1 MGYEK
6 VQGDQLFDGQVFHGN
21 HMVLI
26 RDTRSGK
33 TSIVAAAEAGEDIQY
48 VPGLIRPGFV
58 NAHCHLELSHMK
70 GVIPKHTG
78 LVPFLKAVV
87 SNRSFPESEM
97 NDAMQNALE
106 EMKADGIVAVGDI
119 SNSSITVP
127 YKRSSGMHFQNFI
140 EVLSFSE
147 ANTPARL
154 AHYQQVLDQFIQ
166 ADLQP
171 SNLTPHAPYS
181 VSATAFE
188 HISKTT
194 ANQIVSIHNQETRA
208 EDELFR
214 TGGGDF
220 LQLFEQFGISES
232 PFRTTGVSSLRSYL
246 PYFNHG
252 QSIILV
258 HNTYTSREDIDWAM
272 ELATKRCLKLF
283 CCLCPNA
290 NLYIENRLPDLL
302 MLRDSGI
309 PIVIG
314 TDSYSSNDQLTIS
327 SELAVIHQ
335 HFPDIPTEDIYRW
348 ATVNG
353 AAALGIEPVWVSGLP
368 LVQSV

>member
-6 VQGDQLFDGQVFHGN
+6 VQGDQLFDGHVFHDST
-21 HMVLI
+21 MVLV
-26 RDTRSGK
+26 RDSRSGEV
-33 TSIVAAAEAGEDIQY
+33 SIMPAAEAGEDIQY

-78 LVPFLKAVV
+78 LVSFLKAVV
-87 SNRSFPESEM
+87 SNRSIPESAI
-97 NDAMQNALE
+97 NGAIQKALE
-106 EMKADGIVAVGDI
+106 EMKADGIVAMGDI
-119 SNSSITVP
+119 SNTAITVP
-127 YKRSSGMHFQNFI
+127 HKRSSGMHFQNFI

-166 ADLQP
+166 EDLHH

-188 HISKTT
+188 HISLAT
-194 ANQIVSIHNQETRA
+194 ANKIISVHNQETQA

-214 TGGGDF
+214 SGGGDF
-220 LQLFEQFGISES
+220 LQLFEQFGFNGS
-232 PFRTTGVSSLRSYL
+232 PFAVTGLSSLRSYL
-246 PYFNHG
+246 PHFNHG
-252 QSIILV
+252 QTIILV
-258 HNTYTSREDIDWAM
+258 HNTYTTREDIDWAM
-272 ELATKRCLKLF
+272 DLAAKRGLKLY
-283 CCLCPNA
+283 CCVCPNA
-290 NLYIENRLPDLL
+290 NLYIENRLPDLE
-302 MLRDSGI
+302 MLRESGI

-335 HFPDIPTEDIYRW
+335 HFPDIAKEEIYRW
-348 ATVNG
+348 ATFNG
-353 AAALGIEPVWVSGLP
+353 ATALGIEPVWLTGLP

>member
-6 VQGDQLFDGQVFHGN
+6 VQGDQLFDGKVFHDRS
-21 HMVLI
+21 MVLV
-26 RDTRSGK
+26 RDTGSGK
-33 TSIVAAAEAGEDIQY
+33 ASIVPEAEAGEDIHY
-48 VPGLIRPGFV
+48 VPGLVRPGFV

-78 LVPFLKAVV
+78 LVRFLKAVV
-87 SNRSFPESEM
+87 SNREFPASEM
-97 NDAMQNALE
+97 NEAIEKALE

-119 SNSSITVP
+119 SNSAITVP
-127 YKRSSGMHFQNFI
+127 HKRNTGIHFQNFI

-154 AHYQQVLDQFIQ
+154 EHYQQILEQFIREN
-166 ADLQP
+166 LQS

-181 VSATAFE
+181 VSASAFE
-188 HISKTT
+188 RISIAT
-194 ANQIVSIHNQETRA
+194 ANKIISIHNQETQA

-214 TGGGDF
+214 TGGGEF
-220 LQLFEQFGISES
+220 LQLFEQFGFNGS
-232 PFRTTGVSSLRSYL
+232 PFAITGLSSLRSYL
-246 PYFNHG
+246 PHFNHG
-252 QSIILV
+252 QTIILV
-258 HNTYTSREDIDWAM
+258 HNTFTTREDMDWAM
-272 ELATKRCLKLF
+272 DLAAKRGLTLY

-290 NLYIENRLPDLL
+290 NLYIENRLPDLQ
-302 MLRDSGI
+302 MLRESGV

-327 SELAVIHQ
+327 SELAVIQQ
-335 HFPDIPTEDIYRW
+335 HFPGVPKEEVYRW
-348 ATVNG
+348 ATLNG
-353 AAALGIEPVWVSGLP
+353 AAALGIEPVWLSGLP

>member
-21 HMVLI
+21 NMVLI

-33 TSIVAAAEAGEDIQY
+33 ASIVAAAEAGEDVQY

-87 SNRSFPESEM
+87 SNRSFPETEM
-97 NDAMQNALE
+97 NHAMQNTLE

-119 SNSSITVP
+119 SNSAITVP
-127 YKRSSGMHFQNFI
+127 YKRNSGMHFQNFI

-147 ANTPARL
+147 ANTPSRL
-154 AHYQQVLDQFIQ
+154 LHYQQVLDTFLL
-166 ADLQP
+166 AGLQS

-181 VSATAFE
+181 VSETAFE

-194 ANQIVSIHNQETRA
+194 ANKIISIHNQETRA

-220 LQLFEQFGISES
+220 LQLFEQFGISGS
-232 PFRTTGVSSLRSYL
+232 PFITTGVSSLRSYL

-252 QSIILV
+252 QTIILV
-258 HNTYTSREDIDWAM
+258 HNTYTTREDIDWAM
-272 ELATKRCLKLF
+272 DLAAKRGLKLY

-290 NLYIENRLPDLL
+290 NLYIENHLPDLR
-302 MLRDSGI
+302 MLWDSGI
-309 PIVIG
+309 PIIIG

-327 SELAVIHQ
+327 SELAVIQQ
-335 HFPDIPTEDIYRW
+335 HFPDIPKEYLYRW
-348 ATVNG
+348 ATING
-353 AAALGIEPVWVSGLP
+353 AAALGIEPVWLHGLP

>member
-6 VQGDQLFDGQVFHGN
+6 VHGDQLFDGQVFHGN
-21 HMVLI
+21 NIVLI

-33 TSIVAAAEAGEDIQY
+33 DSIVAAAEAGEDIQY

-70 GVIPKHTG
+70 
-78 LVPFLKAVV
+78 
-87 SNRSFPESEM
+87 NRSFPESEM

-119 SNSSITVP
+119 SNSAITVP

-154 AHYQQVLDQFIQ
+154 LHYQQVLDTFLM
-166 ADLQP
+166 AGLQS

-194 ANQIVSIHNQETRA
+194 ANQVISIHNQETRA

-232 PFRTTGVSSLRSYL
+232 PFRTTGVSSLKSYL

-258 HNTYTSREDIDWAM
+258 HNTYTTREDIEDTN
-272 ELATKRCLKLF
+272 ATQGN
-283 CCLCPNA
+283 P
-290 NLYIENRLPDLL
+290 P
-302 MLRDSGI
+302 S
-309 PIVIG
+309 
-314 TDSYSSNDQLTIS
+314 
-327 SELAVIHQ
+327 
-335 HFPDIPTEDIYRW
+335 PT
-348 ATVNG
+348 TVD
-353 AAALGIEPVWVSGLP
+353 
-368 LVQSV
+368 